1 MRFAILLFAVG
12 LTVTTLVSPASALTV
27 TNEADETVHVWIENW
42 MYRLRQGRTATFI
55 PTEVP
60 ATILFETRHM
70 RITCDAGADAEVRV
84 TNDKCFV
91 DGAEA
96 GETRFH
102 L

>member
-1 MRFAILLFAVG
+1 MRFAILLFAAS
-12 LTVTTLVSPASALTV
+12 LTLTTLASPASALTV
-27 TNEADETVHVWIENW
+27 TNDADETVHVWIENW

-60 ATILFETRHM
+60 AKILFETRNM
-70 RITCDAGADAEVRV
+70 RINCEAGADAQVRV

-91 DGAEA
+91 DGVEA
-96 GETRFH
+96 GETRMH